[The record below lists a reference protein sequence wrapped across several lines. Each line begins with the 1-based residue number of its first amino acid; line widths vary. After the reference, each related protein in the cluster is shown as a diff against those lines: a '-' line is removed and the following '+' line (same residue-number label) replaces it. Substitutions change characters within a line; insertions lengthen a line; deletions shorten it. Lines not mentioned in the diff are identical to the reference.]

1 MSQPSPQ
8 TQTSTGALLAQTHNA
23 LAMLD
28 LALEDM
34 PVEEAPSEQPGDE
47 IGSYTLVKKLG
58 EGGFGIVWQ
67 ADQSKPI
74 RRTVALKVI
83 RPGMDSLAVLSRF
96 RAERR
101 ALERMSHPNIAVVLD
116 AGSTPL
122 GRPFFV
128 LELVNGRPITSFCE
142 EAGLDVRQ
150 RLLLFLDVCRAVQH
164 AHQKAVL
171 HRDLKP
177 SNILVAAGDTGPV
190 PKVIDF
196 GISKALTEDA
206 TGPDSIAFT
215 MRGVVLGT
223 PEYMAPEQAAL
234 GAEVVDVRVDVYSLG
249 AILYEM
255 LTGVPPL
262 ASDSATPRKTT
273 ITAMLQ
279 RIYEVEPER
288 PSTRA
293 RQRLAAGKHSPARPE
308 QLGGDLDWILLK
320 ALEKNADRRYDSV
333 DSLADDISRH
343 LADEPVSAAAP
354 GRWYRL
360 QKLVKRNR
368 VAFAI
373 GTVVTLNLL
382 LLTAIS
388 TFAFLQEAE
397 ARENADRMRNLAEV
411 QSRKAQALNLFL
423 TQLLT
428 QAGEFV
434 KAGKNPEALR
444 LAVNESVGQV
454 ASLEAEPEIQMELLD
469 RLISIFFAMGDFR
482 SALPLC
488 RQMYDQAVNIYGE
501 SSPRTLKIRLLMT
514 RAISDTGDKPLAL
527 KNYAELDRLW
537 KELGTKHE
545 DERFEMAQYYA
556 RELARQNRASEGLA
570 MVKTRLDEM
579 AAHPQKQSS
588 NLLFLADLQLG
599 AGEYDAAEKTIQQI
613 LEVHKAHKFSL
624 NGRSIV
630 YRTYSRVK
638 AKQKDFVTAAKHLE
652 ECIRLE
658 SASKGAES
666 YALVGRWIEVA
677 RHYMKTGRS
686 QDAFRAT
693 DEAIAI
699 ARAHGND
706 QLLPRGLRGA
716 AEIREESG
724 NLQAAL
730 AFRRECM
737 GLERLYNTDRGKWIY
752 ELSEIVRLEAELGL
766 FDDLKR
772 DAAELW
778 KHADSEP
785 AVTTDPPFRR
795 SICHI
800 LIKACEKWQSATG
813 KKDFGDAIL
822 AWKTI
827 TAEGMVQK

>member
-8 TQTSTGALLAQTHNA
+8 TQTSSGALLAQTHNA

-164 AHQKAVL
+164 VHQKAVL

-177 SNILVAAGDTGPV
+177 SNILVANGDNGPL

-262 ASDSATPRKTT
+262 ASDGAVPRKTT

-308 QLGGDLDWILLK
+308 QLAGDLDWILIK

-397 ARENADRMRNLAEV
+397 ARENADRMRALAE
-411 QSRKAQALNLFL
+411 SHSHKAQALNEFL

-428 QAGEFV
+428 QAGDFV

-444 LAVNESVGQV
+444 LAVNESVGEVGRLQG
-454 ASLEAEPEIQMELLD
+454 EPELQIELLEK
-469 RLISIFFAMGDFR
+469 LVAIFMAMGDYR

-488 RQMYDQAVNIYGE
+488 RQMYDLALGQYGQE
-501 SSPRTLKIRLLMT
+501 DPRTLTVRLLLA
-514 RAISDTGDKPLAL
+514 RSISDTGDKPLAL
-527 KNYAELDRLW
+527 QHYAEM
-537 KELGTKHE
+537 
-545 DERFEMAQYYA
+545 DEIWAAKGPAFADKRFEIAQYRA
-556 RELARQNRASEGLA
+556 RELARQNRGKEGLA
-570 MVKTRLDEM
+570 LVRERIDEM
-579 AAHPQKQSS
+579 STTPQKRAG
-588 NLLFLADLQLG
+588 NLLFLADLQMG
-599 AGEYDAAEKTIQQI
+599 AGENDAAEKTIQE
-613 LEVHKAHKFSL
+613 LLSMYERPEAKLKGL
-624 NGRSIV
+624 PLV
-630 YRTYSRVK
+630 YRTYSRIK
-638 AKQKDFVTAAKHLE
+638 AKQKDYMAAARHLE
-652 ECIRLE
+652 ESIRIE
-658 SASKGAES
+658 SSSNGAES
-666 YALVGRWIEVA
+666 YALVGRWVEVA

-716 AEIREESG
+716 AEIREEAG

-752 ELSEIVRLEAELGL
+752 ELSQIVRLESALSL
-766 FDDLKR
+766 HDDLLR
-772 DAAELW
+772 DATELW
-778 KHADSEP
+778 KNADSEP

-795 SICHI
+795 SICRI
-800 LIKACEKWQSATG
+800 LIDACEKWQKATG
-813 KKDFGDAIL
+813 KADFGDALL